1 MPVDSPNDS
10 KPLREIKHMLN
21 LEKESSKDNS
31 ENTSSHTFT
40 PTSNVR
46 NGFRRKKGDSPFTYN
61 LNLKVKKEKKQ
72 SNCTNPDP
80 WARIVGSRNTAAI
93 YMNGVATTAL
103 FDTGAEIQLV
113 SKQFCEDNE
122 WEIQP
127 IEKLT
132 ECSTVNGEIF
142 GYEGFVE
149 VNVQI
154 PGRDFSE
161 DHLFLVTSEISHQ
174 KEIPVVLGTYFI
186 ESLSKYLHGI
196 DKDEFDSLDY
206 TVKQAYLSWVE
217 ATRIREKYGCEPPLG
232 FVKTTKTV
240 LIQAGTSREI
250 HGLTK
255 IKHGGYAV
263 NCISEAAIG
272 QQLPKGLKLIPG
284 YSPLSPGSCRVSAVV
299 ENNTGK
305 DITIPAR
312 TTICQ
317 LGLANRIPKLIYPGD
332 DCDNDHDPEEVVDT
346 DEGLTYK
353 QFEQYKTVSDQLL
366 TESEIKSERTQPKVV
381 IEDIGPDME
390 EDIKTQ
396 NLNSDNTENTS
407 IEDDGSW
414 ILNLID
420 LSGLEDWPEK
430 LQQEAKEMLKRNAKV
445 FSKDD
450 MDMGRTNLVKH
461 HIKLTDPVPFKE
473 AYRKISPQMYDEVKT
488 HLQEM
493 LDLGAIRPSNSPWA
507 SAIVLVRKKDGRL
520 RFCIDLRKLNNRTVK
535 DAYSLPRIESIL
547 DSLGGAQIF
556 YTLDLKAGYWQVEMA
571 EECKAYTAFTCGP
584 LGFYECDTMPFGA
597 TNAPATFQRLMHDCL
612 GELNI
617 NWCIVYLDDIIIF
630 SDTKEEHLKR
640 LEAVFQKLCAAGL
653 KLKPSKCF
661 FFREEIEYLGY
672 VVSGKGIST
681 NPKKI
686 EAVAKWPTPKTEYDV
701 RSFLGFVGYYR
712 RFIKNFSRITKPV
725 REVITGLENQ
735 SKRTAK
741 KTYIEWTDAADTAFE
756 HLKAMCVSTPILAY
770 PDYQLPF
777 TLHTD
782 SSTDGLGTLLYQK
795 QDGKLRVIAYASRSV
810 SKAESNYPAHKL
822 EFLALKWAVCEKFHE
837 YLYGSKSFEVF
848 TDDNPL
854 TYVLTSAKLD
864 ACGQRWVA
872 KLANYN
878 FSIKYRCGVSNTE
891 ADALS
896 RIKWPEALSDNVYI
910 DNGCMDT
917 HVINAILTGA
927 VTKSSLIESVSCS
940 TKVIP
945 TELDKETGKLSSINW
960 AKEQRLDPN
969 LGVIIRL
976 IESGQ
981 LTKRKLQGK
990 DSSEVKSFL
999 RNKKSLKLVKDVLYR
1014 KSYSDNSTSK
1024 KTLWQLVVPKLF
1036 KERALLG
1043 CHDDVGH
1050 QGILRTLSLL
1060 RERFYWP
1067 GMQEEATQHVL
1078 KCSRCLR
1085 RKTPPQVAP
1094 LQPILVTQPL
1104 ELVHMDYLSLEPSKG
1119 NIENVLVITD
1129 HFTRYA
1135 LAYPSKTQTAQA
1147 TARILW
1153 DNFICHY
1160 GFPEKFISDQG
1171 RNFESD
1177 LIKELCKI
1185 AGVKKVH
1192 TTPYHPQGNGQCERF
1207 NSTLCNMLGT
1217 LSKEEK
1223 SDWKSHLGCM
1233 THAYNCTKHASTTY
1247 SPYYLMFDRHPRL
1260 PIDVEFGLNKPN
1272 CSDNSSKSRYIQ
1284 KLRRR
1289 LNYAF
1294 QKASKYSDQQAGKYK
1309 HSYEKS
1315 VKGPQLHENDLV
1327 LVKIVAHKGI
1337 HKLQD
1342 RWEPEEYVVI
1352 EQPIAG
1358 TPVYKVKPVNGDNVR
1373 TLHRNLL
1380 LPLGVK
1386 LEPDYESDDS
1396 ILEEDSDEDE
1406 GGFVGNPTIGSPD
1419 KLSHN
1424 EKKEDS
1430 SKPKKHVEF
1439 ESSDTNLRS
1448 DIRKTPESL
1457 LQDVDNSILSSDKSD
1472 KVSLKAD
1479 EDSSDKLISMDV
1491 SLPSQYLLP
1500 NLDDSSSDEETEV
1513 TELCT
1518 EVEPTINDSGKEM
1531 QSINS
1536 EADSLVDT
1544 RELLEFI
1551 DTMDVGDTSKVDKSD
1566 TQEES
1571 VHDVTRQDEIDP
1583 KSESQF
1589 SSFMSYHEGE
1599 SSSLDPGTN
1608 GKELCKSPI
1617 EDSTK
1622 RHDSGVVDQRDI
1634 NSHDSDMIAYES
1646 NNTSVPSID
1655 ISDYSSIDS
1664 QSKSVT
1670 DEASVNPIV
1679 DVEVEPVRRSAR
1691 ERKQTQFFGNP
1702 WLYRITYN
1710 LTPRVLSDLLQH
1722 VPDIRDSLT
1731 DMN

>member
-1 MPVDSPNDS
+1 M
-10 KPLREIKHMLN
+10 
-21 LEKESSKDNS
+21 
-31 ENTSSHTFT
+31 
-40 PTSNVR
+40 
-46 NGFRRKKGDSPFTYN
+46 
-61 LNLKVKKEKKQ
+61 
-72 SNCTNPDP
+72 
-80 WARIVGSRNTAAI
+80 
-93 YMNGVATTAL
+93 
-103 FDTGAEIQLV
+103 
-113 SKQFCEDNE
+113 
-122 WEIQP
+122 
-127 IEKLT
+127 
-132 ECSTVNGEIF
+132 
-142 GYEGFVE
+142 
-149 VNVQI
+149 
-154 PGRDFSE
+154 
-161 DHLFLVTSEISHQ
+161 
-174 KEIPVVLGTYFI
+174 
-186 ESLSKYLHGI
+186 
-196 DKDEFDSLDY
+196 
-206 TVKQAYLSWVE
+206 
-217 ATRIREKYGCEPPLG
+217 
-232 FVKTTKTV
+232 
-240 LIQAGTSREI
+240 
-250 HGLTK
+250 TK
-255 IKHGGYAV
+255 IKLSGYTV
-263 NCISEAAIG
+263 NCISEPAIG
-272 QQLPKGLKLIPG
+272 HNLPKGLSLIPG
-284 YSPLSPGSCRVSAVV
+284 YSPLGPGSCRVSALI
-299 ENNTGK
+299 ENKTNTN
-305 DITIPAR
+305 ITIPAR
-312 TTICQ
+312 TVVCQ
-317 LGLANRIPKLIYPGD
+317 LGLANKIPKLVYPGD
-332 DCDNDHDPEEVVDT
+332 DCDNDQDPEGLDET

-353 QFEQYKTVSDQLL
+353 QYEQYRTVSEQLD
-366 TESEIKSERTQPKVV
+366 SELNDVTQGVK
-381 IEDIGPDME
+381 IEDIGP
-390 EDIKTQ
+390 EDEGSDFKDTQ
-396 NLNSDNTENTS
+396 SNEQ
-407 IEDDGSW
+407 DDGSW

-420 LSGLEDWPEK
+420 LSGIKDWPEK
-430 LQQEAKEMLKRNAKV
+430 LQQDAKDMLKRNAKV

-461 HIKLTDPVPFKE
+461 HIKLTDPSPFKE
-473 AYRKISPQMYDEVKT
+473 AYRRIPPQMYDEVKA
-488 HLQEM
+488 HIQEM

-520 RFCIDLRKLNNRTVK
+520 RFCIDLRRLNNRTVK

-556 YTLDLKAGYWQVEMA
+556 STLDLKAGYWQVEMA

-612 GELNI
+612 GDLNM

-630 SDTKEEHLKR
+630 SDTKEEHIKR
-640 LEAVFQKLCAAGL
+640 LEAVFQKLMAAGL
-653 KLKPSKCF
+653 ILKPTKCF
-661 FFREEIEYLGY
+661 FFRDEIEYLGH

-686 EAVAKWPTPKTEYDV
+686 EAVTKWPTPKTVYDV

-712 RFIKNFSRITKPV
+712 RFIKNFSKITKPI

-735 SKRTAK
+735 SKRAAK
-741 KTYIEWTDAADTAFE
+741 KTYIEWTDLADAAFDN
-756 HLKAMCVSTPILAY
+756 LKTMCVSTPILAY

-782 SSTDGLGTLLYQK
+782 SSTDGLGAVLYQK
-795 QDGKLRVIAYASRSV
+795 QDGKQRVIAYASRSV

-837 YLYGSKSFEVF
+837 YLYGTKPFEVF
-848 TDDNPL
+848 TDNNPL

-896 RIKWPEALSDNVYI
+896 RIKWPEALSEKLDP

-940 TKVIP
+940 TDVIP
-945 TELDKETGKLSSINW
+945 TELDKNTNKLSNINW
-960 AKEQRLDPN
+960 MKEQRLDQN

-981 LTKRKLQGK
+981 LFKRKLQGK
-990 DSSEVKSFL
+990 DSTELKSFL
-999 RNKKSLKLVKDVLYR
+999 RNKRCLKLVKDVLYR
-1014 KSYSDNSTSK
+1014 KSYSDNSTTK
-1024 KTLWQLVVPKLF
+1024 KTLWQLVVPKHF
-1036 KERALLG
+1036 RERALFG

-1067 GMQEEATQHVL
+1067 GMQDEATQYVMH
-1078 KCSRCLR
+1078 CSRCLR

-1119 NIENVLVITD
+1119 NTENVLVITD

-1160 GFPEKFISDQG
+1160 GFPERFISDQG

-1217 LSKEEK
+1217 LSEEEK

-1247 SPYYLMFDRHPRL
+1247 SPYYLMFGRHPRL
-1260 PIDVEFGLNKPN
+1260 PIDIEFGLNKPN

-1294 QKASKYSDQQAGKYK
+1294 QKASKYSDQQAKKCKQGYDR
-1309 HSYEKS
+1309 S

-1327 LVKIVAHKGI
+1327 LVKIVAHKGR

-1358 TPVYKVKPVNGDNVR
+1358 TPVYKVKPVNGNNVR

-1386 LEPDYESDDS
+1386 LEPDYESDDN
-1396 ILEEDSDEDE
+1396 ILEEDSDDDE
-1406 GGFVGNPTIGSPD
+1406 GGLISPID
-1419 KLSHN
+1419 NLSPV
-1424 EKKEDS
+1424 ERKEDS
-1430 SKPKKHVEF
+1430 KKPQKHVQF
-1439 ESSDTNLRS
+1439 ESSETQLKSDTKGTSETLFQGVENSTLSPNKS
-1448 DIRKTPESL
+1448 DNVTMLSNEG
-1457 LQDVDNSILSSDKSD
+1457 SSD
-1472 KVSLKAD
+1472 
-1479 EDSSDKLISMDV
+1479 ELIPMDV
-1491 SLPSQYLLP
+1491 SLPSKYLLP
-1500 NLDDSSSDEETEV
+1500 NFDDSSIEEDTEV
-1513 TELCT
+1513 TTLHT
-1518 EVEPTINDSGKEM
+1518 EADTHNADKTAEM
-1531 QSINS
+1531 SLVDS

-1551 DTMDVGDTSKVDKSD
+1551 DTMDVSDTSKDNEPNS
-1566 TQEES
+1566 QEES
-1571 VHDVTRQDEIDP
+1571 AHDVIRQDVVDP
-1583 KSESQF
+1583 RSESQF

-1599 SSSLDPGTN
+1599 SSSMDPGTN
-1608 GKELCKSPI
+1608 GKELSKSPV
-1617 EDSTK
+1617 EESTK
-1622 RHDSGVVDQRDI
+1622 RDDSGVGNQGDI
-1634 NSHDSDMIAYES
+1634 NSHDSDVIAYEPDC
-1646 NNTSVPSID
+1646 TSTPSID
-1655 ISDYSSIDS
+1655 ISDNNTESQLIDM
-1664 QSKSVT
+1664 T
-1670 DEASVNPIV
+1670 EDTSVNRIV
-1679 DVEVEPVRRSAR
+1679 TVETEPLRRSAR
-1691 ERKQTQFFGNP
+1691 NRKQTQLYGSP
-1702 WLYRITYN
+1702 LLYRITYN
-1710 LTPRVLSDLLQH
+1710 LTPRVVSDLFHH
-1722 VPDIRDSLT
+1722 VPDVQGSLV
-1731 DMN
+1731 DMI